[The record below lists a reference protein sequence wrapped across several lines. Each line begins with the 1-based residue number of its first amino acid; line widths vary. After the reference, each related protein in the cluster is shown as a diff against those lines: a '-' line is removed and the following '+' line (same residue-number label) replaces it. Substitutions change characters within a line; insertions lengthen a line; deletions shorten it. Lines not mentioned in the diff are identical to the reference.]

1 MKRIQTWFLNLKDR
15 PLLQA
20 AIGAVFLGLLLL
32 YMLFPVPFPSA
43 YTEEEIT
50 DSLCIRL
57 LHEREEFDNPVRF
70 LGKEKADEY
79 IIIGFI
85 HPSHPYYPAEASI
98 LLFIEDEDKKGE
110 YHYSDCRNL
119 LKRASGVYHSLF
131 EINGNYCI
139 VINTNPEL
147 SQMVNCDTGEIY
159 LKTGAN
165 DCPAMYVF
173 PVFPDGNI
181 PSSFSMDYAYIDR
194 NGNEMH

>member
-1 MKRIQTWFLNLKDR
+1 MVFKPKRS
-15 PLLQA
+15 A
-20 AIGAVFLGLLLL
+20 AFASGDWGCFSGSAFAV
-32 YMLFPVPFPSA
+32 YAFPCSFPST

-70 LGKEKADEY
+70 LGKEKTDEY

-119 LKRASGVYHSLF
+119 LK
-131 EINGNYCI
+131 
-139 VINTNPEL
+139 EL
-147 SQMVNCDTGEIY
+147 PAFITAF
-159 LKTGAN
+159 LKSTAIT
-165 DCPAMYVF
+165 VLSSIQ
-173 PVFPDGNI
+173 I
-181 PSSFSMDYAYIDR
+181 PNSAR
-194 NGNEMH
+194 W